1 MKIIYYNIKKG
12 DKMSKINIKNLNY
25 KRKNSVIFKKFNLKI
40 DDNSYNAIIGPVGS
54 GKTILFKL
62 IINNCEGIKV
72 DGNVNYVVTDPNMQ
86 IVSKT
91 VKEQLSFFLERDGY
105 TKRQITMRLKN
116 IIKTFELDKILDKD
130 PFLLSEGEKQLVV
143 LSSILVLD
151 LDILLLD
158 NALCRLDK
166 YTKNKVLKYLLKLK
180 KKKVTIINF
189 TSDIEEIMD
198 VDNVILINKKLIFN
212 KKLKEALKEEKL
224 FNENDLNLP
233 FVSDVSL
240 KLHYYGLLN
249 GQFMDIKEM
258 VDELWK

>member
-1 MKIIYYNIKKG
+1 
-12 DKMSKINIKNLNY
+12 MSKIDIQNLNY
-25 KRKNSVIFKKFNLKI
+25 KRKNTAIFKNLNLKI
-40 DDNSYNAIIGPVGS
+40 KSNSYNAIIGPVGS
-54 GKTILFKL
+54 GKTVLFNL
-62 IINNCEGIKV
+62 ITNNYDGIKI
-72 DGNVNYVVTDPNMQ
+72 DGKVNYVVTDPNMQ

-91 VKEQLSFFLERDGY
+91 VKDQLSFFLEREGY

-116 IIKTFELDKILDKD
+116 IVKVFNLDSILDKD

-189 TSDIEEIMD
+189 TSNIDEIMD
-198 VDNVILINKKLIFN
+198 VDNVILINKKLVFD
-212 KKLKEALKEEKL
+212 KKLKDALTQEKI
-224 FNENDLNLP
+224 FKENDLTLP

-240 KLHYYGLLN
+240 KLHYYDLLKA
-249 GQFMDIKEM
+249 QVFDIKEM
-258 VDELWK
+258 VDELWN